1 MASKTLGPGI
11 TLRRQ
16 KSNHMVI
23 PDSKEKRVSVGG
35 NEQYKEDSD
44 LSPPPPS
51 RFRHRR
57 NLSPPPPSQVQC
69 RSSRAIDI
77 PASEEDIAETHWG
90 DFDNG
95 TQLDMANPGD
105 CSINESG
112 GLGVATRERVS
123 KHTEVDERAREDIE
137 ESDEEERPKKKK
149 KMNMREAVSALH
161 KQSDGP
167 VNQKAPCLITDGSA
181 VQSFELDVVE
191 DWANHVASNANS
203 IKSQGKLLATNSRL
217 LSQITDIEK
226 SKKTTSTAL
235 TSLSSTANSS
245 NAHANDDNN
254 GSLYHPGGFID
265 PDEDEADEK
274 MALKGK
280 KRTTTSLGTSENPWN
295 LNDPKVLIAMQLG
308 QQVYK
313 WHNSFSASAQAMLE
327 HLFDTMPDF
336 RSQESCQLFS
346 KSMLEDLTFLYGVV
360 GPERSVEHIFTKQ
373 SQVPILCA
381 EDKEEDDV
389 SLEGR
394 NSMSTGKSFLKPI
407 PQLNVLSGKETT
419 VHDNFSSANWG
430 AATRG

>member
-149 KMNMREAVSALH
+149 KMNMREAGALARC
-161 KQSDGP
+161 G
-167 VNQKAPCLITDGSA
+167 AA
-181 VQSFELDVVE
+181 
-191 DWANHVASNANS
+191 
-203 IKSQGKLLATNSRL
+203 
-217 LSQITDIEK
+217 
-226 SKKTTSTAL
+226 
-235 TSLSSTANSS
+235 
-245 NAHANDDNN
+245 
-254 GSLYHPGGFID
+254 
-265 PDEDEADEK
+265 
-274 MALKGK
+274 
-280 KRTTTSLGTSENPWN
+280 
-295 LNDPKVLIAMQLG
+295 
-308 QQVYK
+308 
-313 WHNSFSASAQAMLE
+313 
-327 HLFDTMPDF
+327 
-336 RSQESCQLFS
+336 
-346 KSMLEDLTFLYGVV
+346 
-360 GPERSVEHIFTKQ
+360 VEHIFTKQ